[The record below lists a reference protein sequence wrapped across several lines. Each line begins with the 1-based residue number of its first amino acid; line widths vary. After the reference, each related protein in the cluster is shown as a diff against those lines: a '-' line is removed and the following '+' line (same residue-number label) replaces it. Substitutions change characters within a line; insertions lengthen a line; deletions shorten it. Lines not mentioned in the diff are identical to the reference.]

1 MEPVRT
7 GLIQRVEDEF
17 GISVPEE
24 EATQIH
30 TAGDLHALVLRKL
43 SREEPVLLPRA
54 IYLTRRALAEGLGV
68 PRKSIAPE
76 TRLRD
81 LLPASERAHHWDAVI
96 RSAGGQFPRLRQSRH
111 LQDRV
116 MLASMALATPPVIAL
131 WWALYALDW
140 IRGIGVLLFS
150 MPAALAFLLLE
161 SRVDKHLLRATA
173 RWANELPCET
183 VRELAQELVE
193 MNPPALRL
201 SAGEGKSP
209 SSDEVWG
216 RLSALIRKDG
226 EIEKETVAPGTAIP
240 VTNTVN

>member
-1 MEPVRT
+1 VEPVRA

-17 GISVPEE
+17 GISVPED
-24 EATQIH
+24 EAVQIH
-30 TAGDLHALVLRKL
+30 TAGDLHALLVRKL
-43 SREEPVLLPRA
+43 SREEPVLFPRA
-54 IYLTRRALAEGLGV
+54 LYLTRRALAEGLGV

-81 LLPASERAHHWDAVI
+81 LVPSPGRVECWNAVV
-96 RSAGGQFPRLRQSRH
+96 RSAGGHFPRLRHSRS

-116 MLASMALATPPVIAL
+116 MLASMVLATPPVIAL

-161 SRVDKHLLRATA
+161 SRLDKHLLRATA
-173 RWANELPCET
+173 RWANDLPCET
-183 VRELAQELVE
+183 VRELAQEMVE
-193 MNPPALRL
+193 MNPAALHPY
-201 SAGEGKSP
+201 AGEGKLP

-216 RLSALIRKDG
+216 RVTALIHQGG
-226 EIEKETVAPGTAIP
+226 EFEAGTVVPGTAIP
-240 VTNTVN
+240 ETERVN